1 VEWTRGIELA
11 KIGEKQGEH
20 DFDCA
25 TLVAQSSDANKGS
38 IPAKFLGSL
47 LNGSALTGSHRTI
60 CTEEISLTVYRAV
73 PCARDSIKFV
83 APRGKIGRVCFAKIS
98 R

>member
-38 IPAKFLGSL
+38 IPAKFLVAERVCISQFAPYNL
-47 LNGSALTGSHRTI
+47 HR
-60 CTEEISLTVYRAV
+60 EISLTVYQAV